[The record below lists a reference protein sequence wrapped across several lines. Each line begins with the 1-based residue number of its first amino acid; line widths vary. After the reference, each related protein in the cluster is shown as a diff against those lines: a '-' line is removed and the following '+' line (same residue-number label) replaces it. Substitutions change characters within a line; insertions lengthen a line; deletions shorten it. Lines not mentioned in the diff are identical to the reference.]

1 MGTAQA
7 QGEAWGQRAADW
19 GSLQEPT
26 WRPVYAAMMDHAG
39 IGPGTRLLDIGCG
52 AGGALLVAR
61 QAGAE
66 VAGLDASAAMVE
78 EARRRLPGARVEI
91 GEMEELPFADASF
104 DAVTAFN
111 ALQFAANPVKVL
123 RDARRV
129 VRPAGVVAV
138 LVWGRRE
145 DCDLISVTMPAVM
158 NLLPPPP
165 PSPAAPSPVVFAEPG
180 GIEGLMGQAE
190 LSPRD
195 AGDLD
200 GDFAY
205 PDAET
210 AFRAIA
216 SSPPMV
222 RAIKTIG
229 EDAVQR
235 ALIGSLGR
243 FTRTDG
249 SIVQHNRFRWVTARR
264 A

>member
-1 MGTAQA
+1 
-7 QGEAWGQRAADW
+7 
-19 GSLQEPT
+19 
-26 WRPVYAAMMDHAG
+26 MDRAG

-78 EARRRLPGARVEI
+78 EARQRLPGARIET

-111 ALQFAANPVKVL
+111 ALQFAADPVNVL
-123 RDARRV
+123 REARRV
-129 VRPAGVVAV
+129 LRPAGVVAV

-145 DCDLISVTMPAVM
+145 DCDLFSVTMPAVM
-158 NLLPPPP
+158 DLLPPPP
-165 PSPAAPSPVVFAEPG
+165 LAPVAASPSPVAFAEPG
-180 GIEGLMGQAE
+180 VIEGLMAQAE

-210 AFRAIA
+210 AFRAIT

-229 EDAVQR
+229 EDAVRR

-243 FTRTDG
+243 FSRTDG